1 MCIAVRLKVQH
12 LAWLGALLPVFAP
25 NHPPQCTVRRTGVGK
40 FAYYTSAFY
49 EYYRDDLFA
58 IYDARPS
65 TLWELNSQL
74 TSYLLTKTGIAAELI
89 PTTDFAPPTT
99 EAPATFKA
107 DDDWRERID
116 PKKPD
121 TVLRDLG
128 LDRPYYQ
135 LFSSRCGFQSG
146 LSVVDLLFNE
156 WPDSISWIK

>member
-1 MCIAVRLKVQH
+1 MCVAVRLKVQH

-89 PTTDFAPPTT
+89 PTADF
-99 EAPATFKA
+99 ELQA
-107 DDDWRERID
+107 DDDWRELID

-121 TVLRDLG
+121 
-128 LDRPYYQ
+128 
-135 LFSSRCGFQSG
+135 
-146 LSVVDLLFNE
+146 
-156 WPDSISWIK
+156 SISWLK